1 MIMKIQ
7 CTLVEIPKD
16 NVIVNVDGDYLK
28 VAYDFACIEQP
39 ADASSDDGGAA
50 SMHMVVE
57 NSCMGEYIELRGGE
71 RSYDAIVSAIIEDKY
86 PADKMDA
93 IRLNFELAQ
102 NGAVATIEVSDEK
115 CDEYLAEYKA
125 MQEWRIHAKEVA
137 RKAVELIASA
147 NE

>member
-1 MIMKIQ
+1 MKIQ

-16 NVIVNVDGDYLK
+16 NVIVNVAGDYLQ
-28 VAYDFACIEQP
+28 VAYDFARIEQ
-39 ADASSDDGGAA
+39 SDDED
-50 SMHMVVE
+50 SLQQSVP
-57 NSCMGEYIELRGGE
+57 NSCMGEYIELYGGE

-102 NGAVATIEVSDEK
+102 NGVVATIDVSDEK

-137 RKAVELIASA
+137 KTAVELIKEATK
-147 NE
+147 